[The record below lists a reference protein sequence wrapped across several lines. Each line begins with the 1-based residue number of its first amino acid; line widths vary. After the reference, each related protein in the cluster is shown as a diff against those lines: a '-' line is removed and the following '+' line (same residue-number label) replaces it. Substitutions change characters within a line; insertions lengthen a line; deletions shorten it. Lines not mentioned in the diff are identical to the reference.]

1 MVKKLKEYLMFF
13 FSILELPFYFVGK
26 LMTGV
31 DCHLYGFWL
40 HNDLRFWAMVN
51 DSVSIFVEIGSE
63 VMLNFV
69 GFLAVSVV
77 EYTL

>member
-1 MVKKLKEYLMFF
+1 
-13 FSILELPFYFVGK
+13 
-26 LMTGV
+26 MTGV

-51 DSVSIFVEIGSE
+51 DSVSIFVEIGNE